1 MAGLFG
7 LFGGRTKYVDETDSP
22 AERTEKKEAFFL
34 DPDAAQSL
42 GDAEFMRK
50 PITIK
55 RSFPKT
61 LKGEGAEVVQQV
73 SSLEKRK
80 LKENGQPEATNV
92 SLPAPTPE
100 SAAIEGPKTQRRSG
114 DSNLDSFR
122 KMARDL
128 KK

>member
-22 AERTEKKEAFFL
+22 AERTEKKDAFYL
-34 DPDAAQSL
+34 DPDSAKSL

-80 LKENGQPEATNV
+80 LKENGQPETTNA
-92 SLPAPTPE
+92 SISAPTPE
-100 SAAIEGPKTQRRSG
+100 SAAEAPKTQRRSG
-114 DSNLDSFR
+114 DSNLDAFR